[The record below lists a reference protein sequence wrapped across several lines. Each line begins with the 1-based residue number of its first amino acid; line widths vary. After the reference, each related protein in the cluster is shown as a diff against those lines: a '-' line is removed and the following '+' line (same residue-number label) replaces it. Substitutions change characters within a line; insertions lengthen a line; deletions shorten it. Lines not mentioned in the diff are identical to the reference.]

1 MTPSG
6 ARSLDETQQIN
17 YHRPTHAATIQATL
31 TDQTPH
37 SLTAITDAPSGDPTT
52 TATPGPFAHLGSV
65 TGASRRGSGSAG
77 GSRGRSGGSSPPGG
91 HRPRFFGRGS
101 SGNVGRAAG

>member
-77 GSRGRSGGSSPPGG
+77 GSRGDPGG
-91 HRPRFFGRGS
+91 RPPRGGPPPALLRRRF
-101 SGNVGRAAG
+101 